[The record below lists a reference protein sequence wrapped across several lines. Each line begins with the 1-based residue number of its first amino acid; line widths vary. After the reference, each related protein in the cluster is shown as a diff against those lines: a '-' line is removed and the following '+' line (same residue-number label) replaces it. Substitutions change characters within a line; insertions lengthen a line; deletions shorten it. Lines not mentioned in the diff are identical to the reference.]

1 MWQLSRE
8 SEVPGEV
15 VETNSTLRPHEQ
27 QPGTQPPHWTRTP
40 QFAVWMTRTPSCRRG
55 KRGSLMWSGGSLGT
69 LPSQRR
75 SMQSACRQAQCRC
88 GGQQIACP
96 SHTKVFLIS
105 TRWALHGSCMRRH
118 TCCIAYAMSGRVS
131 VKYWREPVR
140 LQYMVGSSTGAPSEA
155 DSLARES
162 TGVDWHSA
170 MPAFWRRSTT
180 YCHWL
185 RKSPSEERVME
196 ILRKW
201 SPGRAA

>member
-1 MWQLSRE
+1 MRYIRETLMGLAQINIAQAKSSPSANLALIGQEANRPRGLIGRLENIGCHSRQMWQLSRE

-105 TRWALHGSCMRRH
+105 TR
-118 TCCIAYAMSGRVS
+118 
-131 VKYWREPVR
+131 
-140 LQYMVGSSTGAPSEA
+140 
-155 DSLARES
+155 
-162 TGVDWHSA
+162 
-170 MPAFWRRSTT
+170 
-180 YCHWL
+180 
-185 RKSPSEERVME
+185 
-196 ILRKW
+196 
-201 SPGRAA
+201 